1 MRKWIQDYINTCD
14 TCSKIKVP
22 RHKPYGL
29 LQSLEVPSKPWAS
42 ISMDFIVDLPA
53 SEGHDS
59 VLVVVDRFSK
69 VAHFL
74 PCSKDIDA
82 AGTAKLFL
90 DQVFKLHGFPET
102 IISDRGSVFT
112 SKFWSR
118 LLELCGV
125 KRKLS
130 TSYHPQI
137 DGQIERVNQILE
149 QYLRAYCDYQQDNWC
164 PLLSMAE
171 FAYNNAIQASSKQ
184 TPFFANYGYHPHFA
198 VQPIVDA
205 QVPAAENRATL
216 LREVHNELKKNVEAA
231 QKEQAKYYD
240 RRHMEPPD
248 FKVGNKVWLLRRHI
262 KTTRPSDKLDY
273 QRLGPFVILQKI
285 GSRAYKLQLPKTMNI
300 HDVFHVSLLEPY
312 HANIIP
318 GRIQSPPA
326 PAIIEGQEEY
336 EVEQI
341 LDSRIQRGKLQYL
354 VDWKGYGPADRS
366 WEPIENLEHCN
377 ELIDKFHSKYQSR
390 PRRSSA

>member
-1 MRKWIQDYINTCD
+1 MACSNPWKFHQNLGLPSPWISLWI
-14 TCSKIKVP
+14 S
-22 RHKPYGL
+22 
-29 LQSLEVPSKPWAS
+29 QS
-42 ISMDFIVDLPA
+42 

-69 VAHFL
+69 MAHFL

-102 IISDRGSVFT
+102 IISDRGSIFT

-130 TSYHPQI
+130 TSYHPQT
-137 DGQIERVNQILE
+137 DGQIKRVNQILE

-184 TPFFANYGYHPHFA
+184 TPCFLPTMDTTPICT
-198 VQPIVDA
+198 VQPTVDA

-240 RRHMEPPD
+240 RRHMEPPRLQSG
-248 FKVGNKVWLLRRHI
+248 KQSLVI
-262 KTTRPSDKLDY
+262 TTPHQDY
-273 QRLGPFVILQKI
+273 QTK
-285 GSRAYKLQLPKTMNI
+285 
-300 HDVFHVSLLEPY
+300 
-312 HANIIP
+312 
-318 GRIQSPPA
+318 
-326 PAIIEGQEEY
+326 GQT
-336 EVEQI
+336 
-341 LDSRIQRGKLQYL
+341 
-354 VDWKGYGPADRS
+354 
-366 WEPIENLEHCN
+366 
-377 ELIDKFHSKYQSR
+377 
-390 PRRSSA
+390 

>member
-1 MRKWIQDYINTCD
+1 
-14 TCSKIKVP
+14 
-22 RHKPYGL
+22 
-29 LQSLEVPSKPWAS
+29 
-42 ISMDFIVDLPA
+42 MDFIVDLPA
-53 SEGHDS
+53 FEGHDS

-69 VAHFL
+69 MAHFL

-137 DGQIERVNQILE
+137 DGQTERINQILE

-184 TPFFANYGYHPHFA
+184 TPFFANYGYHPHFDSST
-198 VQPIVDA
+198 IVDT
-205 QVPAAENRATL
+205 QVPAAENQATL
-216 LREVHNELKKNVEAA
+216 LREVHSKLKKSVEA
-231 QKEQAKYYD
+231 
-240 RRHMEPPD
+240 
-248 FKVGNKVWLLRRHI
+248 
-262 KTTRPSDKLDY
+262 
-273 QRLGPFVILQKI
+273 
-285 GSRAYKLQLPKTMNI
+285 
-300 HDVFHVSLLEPY
+300 
-312 HANIIP
+312 
-318 GRIQSPPA
+318 
-326 PAIIEGQEEY
+326 
-336 EVEQI
+336 
-341 LDSRIQRGKLQYL
+341 
-354 VDWKGYGPADRS
+354 
-366 WEPIENLEHCN
+366 
-377 ELIDKFHSKYQSR
+377 
-390 PRRSSA
+390 